1 MVFASD
7 ILYVWAL
14 FWSKLAVCFLVKR
27 LCIARRHVRLA
38 KILTYTTAGLGFV
51 SLLVIGIR
59 SRIADPGSL
68 AARSTVRI
76 WCNISCEFL
85 ILMNIAAPPMG
96 RYRVVRLHYRPCHC
110 MHAIHAGLGSPDE
123 AKSQSL
129 GNSRLYSPVD
139 VCEACCS
146 INESIC

>member
-38 KILTYTTAGLGFV
+38 NILTYTSAGLGFV

-59 SRIADPGSL
+59 KRIADPGSL

-76 WCNISCEFL
+76 LYNLSCRLLAL
-85 ILMNIAAPPMG
+85 IDIAAPPMG
-96 RYRVVRLHYRPCHC
+96 RCRVVRLHYRPCHC
-110 MHAIHAGLGSPDE
+110 MHAIHAGLGPPDE

-129 GNSRLYSPVD
+129 GNLGLYSPVD
-139 VCEACCS
+139 VCDALCS
-146 INESIC
+146 TC